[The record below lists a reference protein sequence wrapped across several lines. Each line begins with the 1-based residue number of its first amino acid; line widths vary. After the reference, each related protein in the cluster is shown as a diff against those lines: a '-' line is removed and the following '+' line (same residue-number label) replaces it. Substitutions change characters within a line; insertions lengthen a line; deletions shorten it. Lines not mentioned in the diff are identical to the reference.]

1 MIERYTLP
9 EMGKIWEDKF
19 KFDTWLKI
27 EILACEARAELGDI
41 PTSDVEVIKQ
51 KADFDVKRVL
61 EIEETTKHDVIAFLT
76 NVAEYVGPESRH
88 IHYGMTSSDILDT
101 TLSYQMKSAGE
112 LLLKRLFDLKDALKK
127 RAIEHKNTVCV
138 GRSHGIH
145 AEPTSMGLKFA
156 LWFEE
161 TKRNIE
167 RLKKAIDIISVGQI
181 SGAVGTF
188 EHLSPAVEEYVC
200 KKMGLMPAPVST
212 QVIQRDRHAEFL
224 TTLAIIGATL
234 EKISIE
240 IRHLQRTEVLEAEE
254 YFSKGQKGSSAMPHK
269 RNPIVSER
277 VTGLARVL
285 RSNAIAALENVAL
298 WHERDISH
306 SSVERIIVP
315 DSCIG
320 LDYMLDLMVKLVSKL
335 LIYPEN
341 MIRNLNLTR
350 GLVFSQTIL
359 LKLVTKGISREDAY
373 RIVQDSAMK
382 VWQDEKLNL
391 KGELSKS
398 DELKKYIS
406 IEELDEIFQNKT
418 MLKNVEFIFN
428 RTVLSEE

>member
-19 KFDTWLKI
+19 KYDTWLKI
-27 EILACEARAELGDI
+27 EILACEARAEMGEI
-41 PTSDVEVIKQ
+41 PKADVEIIKQ
-51 KADFDVKRVL
+51 KADFDVNRIL

-76 NVAEYVGPESRH
+76 CVAEYIGPESRH

-101 TLSYQMKSAGE
+101 TLSYQMKAAGE
-112 LLLKRLFDLKDALKK
+112 LLLKRLFDLKEALKL

-145 AEPTSMGLKFA
+145 AEPTTMGLKFA

-167 RLKKAIDIISVGQI
+167 RLQKAIDIISVGQI

-188 EHLSPAVEEYVC
+188 EHLSPKVEEYVC
-200 KKMGLMPAPVST
+200 NKMGLKPAPVST

-224 TTLAIIGATL
+224 TTLAIIAATL

-277 VTGLARVL
+277 VTGLARIL
-285 RSNAIAALENVAL
+285 RSNSMAAIENVAL

-315 DSCIG
+315 DSCIA
-320 LDYMLDLMVKLVSKL
+320 LDYMLDLMVKLISKL
-335 LIYPEN
+335 LIYRDN

-382 VWQDEKLNL
+382 VWGDEKLNL
-391 KGELSKS
+391 KDELSKS

-406 IEELDEIFQNKT
+406 IKELNEIFENKA
-418 MLKNVEFIFN
+418 MLSNVEFIFN
-428 RTVLSEE
+428 RTVLSEK